1 MSDKINI
8 DGKEYSMDDLS
19 EDAKIQLN
27 NLGIVDAQ
35 IQTLQQKVAVAQT
48 ARLAYVAALKEA
60 LPK

>member
-48 ARLAYVAALKEA
+48 ARMAYVAALKEA